1 MRKKQRTLV
10 GCLVTCACFFASTL
24 SGSST
29 DLDTKETSKDST
41 VATVRQVVP
50 SSITGTPTPTSTST
64 PTPTIT
70 ATPTPIATATPT
82 PEPTPTN
89 TPTPT
94 PIPTPCAYT
103 LDFTIPNIS
112 SNLNIRSG
120 PNMES
125 PIIGKLPAQSFAYI
139 LEENNEWVKISTGA
153 IKEGYINATY
163 LFTEDEVKEFCD
175 KNKLTS
181 ATVTVD
187 ILNVRSGPNTEYEIL
202 SKLKKGET
210 KKVLLSESFD
220 GWIAIELQN
229 NSIGYVS
236 AEYVRLSYNLKTG
249 STLEELEEKERQQ
262 KLEEQRKKIEEAL
275 AKTRVTSIA
284 ETTRAPRTMT
294 EDELYLFAT
303 VIYTEAGDQ
312 KYEGQLAV
320 ANVILNRIESKRW
333 GSTLE
338 EVLFAPGQFAGASDY
353 LIERAQKRGIPNSCY
368 KAAKEALAGCN
379 NIGDFLFFR
388 MKDNVDFTVFD
399 KFYILEDHVF
409 YERTSW

>member
-29 DLDTKETSKDST
+29 DLTTKKASSDST
-41 VATVRQVVP
+41 VATVRQIVP

-70 ATPTPIATATPT
+70 ATPTPT
-82 PEPTPTN
+82 PEPTPTS

-94 PIPTPCAYT
+94 PTPTPCAYV
-103 LDFTIPNIS
+103 LDFTVPNIS

-120 PNMES
+120 PSMES
-125 PIIGKLPAQSFAYI
+125 PVIGKLPAQSFAYI
-139 LEENNEWVKISTGA
+139 LEEENEWVKISTGS
-153 IKEGYINATY
+153 IKEGYVNATY
-163 LFTEDEVKEFCD
+163 LFTEEEVKEFCD
-175 KNKLTS
+175 NNKLTL

-187 ILNVRSGPNTEYEIL
+187 ILNVRSGPSTDYEVL
-202 SKLKKGET
+202 SQLKKGQT

-236 AEYVRLSYNLKTG
+236 AEYIKLSYNLKTG
-249 STLEELEEKERQQ
+249 VTLEELEEKEKQQ
-262 KLEEQRKKIEEAL
+262 KLEEQKKKIEDAL
-275 AKTRVTSIA
+275 AKSRVTSIA
-284 ETTRAPRTMT
+284 ETKRTPVTMT

-303 VIYTEAGDQ
+303 IIYTEAGDQ

-338 EVLFAPGQFAGASDY
+338 EVLFAPGQFAGTADH
-353 LIERAQKRGIPNSCY
+353 LMERAQKRGIPDSCY
-368 KAAKEALAGCN
+368 KAAKEALAGRN
-379 NIGDFLFFR
+379 NIGDFLYFR
-388 MKDNVDFTVFD
+388 MKDNVDFTAFD

-409 YERTSW
+409 YKRTSW